1 MTKLIMRGAA
11 LFFLLIVSQGAGA
24 IGWVGA
30 SGTCVSGG
38 NNTVQH
44 STYCDWKP
52 NTGAYYG
59 NGQTVSF
66 LYDNGGGNTGDGQAY
81 VPKSGYY
88 VTKVYWCAYPDNMD
102 TCSKAAG
109 SIILVGDSVWL
120 EQSKSFD
127 EQKIFNNDQTK
138 KAPSAGGYCF
148 TIEDTETGYEYRGN
162 MGYGP
167 DSRGKFCG
175 DAHRLPVEPPK
186 CTLNGGTDL
195 DVRLGELERSDIG
208 VKPGTTTPVT
218 KDISIKCDGNIAYN
232 ANMKLEFTP
241 ISVSNEQ
248 VISTSTTGLG
258 VAVLYNGKAVQPGQ
272 TFPLSYQ
279 PGIHTLT
286 LGFEA
291 VRDPAIAATDLK
303 TGDFTANAVL
313 VFTEQ

>member
-1 MTKLIMRGAA
+1 MMTKLMMRGAA
-11 LFFLLIVSQGAGA
+11 LFFLLIVSQGANA
-24 IGWVGA
+24 IGWAGA
-30 SGTCVSGG
+30 CDNCVPGG
-38 NNTVQH
+38 KNTIDH
-44 STYCDWKP
+44 GYYCDWKP
-52 NTGAYYG
+52 MTGAYYG
-59 NGQTVSF
+59 KGQIIRLTKDR
-66 LYDNGGGNTGDGQAY
+66 DNRGDSEAFAPRG
-81 VPKSGYY
+81 GYY
-88 VTKVYWCAYPDNMD
+88 ELNLYWCDFPENMD
-102 TCSKAAG
+102 TCSKSKG
-109 SIILVGDSVWL
+109 VLLLSGGKVWL
-120 EQSKSFD
+120 DEKRSFAEQNIIANATEK
-127 EQKIFNNDQTK
+127 N
-138 KAPSAGGYCF
+138 APSNGGYCF
-148 TIEDTETGYEYRGN
+148 TITDENGYEYRGN

-167 DSRGKFCG
+167 DNRGKFCG

-186 CTLNGGTDL
+186 CTLNGGTNL
-195 DVRLGELERSDIG
+195 DVRLGELGRSDIG

-248 VISTSTTGLG
+248 VVSTSTTGLG
-258 VAVLYNGKAVQPGQ
+258 VAVLYNGKAIQPGQ

>member
-1 MTKLIMRGAA
+1 MNKLIIRGAA
-11 LFFLLIVSQGAGA
+11 LFFLLIVSQGANA

-30 SGTCVSGG
+30 SLPCVPGG
-38 NNTVQH
+38 KNVFASNI
-44 STYCDWKP
+44 CDWTT
-52 NTGAYYG
+52 NTGAYYAA
-59 NGQTVSF
+59 GQAINF
-66 LYDNGGGNTGDGQAY
+66 LMSIGGNTGDSKAY

-88 VTKVYWCAYPDNMD
+88 TTKVYWCAYPENMD
-102 TCSKAAG
+102 TCSKGKG
-109 SIILVGDSVWL
+109 SVLLTGDRVWL

-127 EQKIFNNDQTK
+127 EQKIFNHDQTK

-148 TIEDTETGYEYRGN
+148 TISDDNGYEYRGN

-167 DSRGKFCG
+167 DNRGKFCG

-186 CTLNGGTDL
+186 CTLNGSTDL
-195 DVRLGELERSDIG
+195 DVQLGKLERTDIA
-208 VKPGTTTPVT
+208 VKSGTTTPVT
-218 KDISIKCDGNIAYN
+218 KDISIKCDGNIVYN

-241 ISVSNEQ
+241 ISVSNEK

-279 PGIHTLT
+279 PGIHILT

-291 VRDPAIAATDLK
+291 VRDPAMAATDLK

>member
-1 MTKLIMRGAA
+1 MNKLMLRGAA
-11 LFFLLIVSQGAGA
+11 LFFLLVISQGANA

-30 SGTCVSGG
+30 GGTCAAGSF
-38 NNTVQH
+38 NTLQYNG
-44 STYCDWKP
+44 YCDWIP

-59 NGQTVSF
+59 NGQTVNFNTST
-66 LYDNGGGNTGDGQAY
+66 GNTGDNKAY

-88 VTKVYWCAYPDNMD
+88 TTKVYWCGRPENMD
-102 TCSKAAG
+102 TCSKGKG
-109 SIILVGDSVWL
+109 SVLLIGDRVWL
-120 EQSKSFD
+120 EQSKSFV
-127 EQKIFNNDQTK
+127 EQKIFNSDQTK

-148 TIEDTETGYEYRGN
+148 TIEDTETGYEYRGD

-167 DSRGKFCG
+167 DNRGKFCG

-195 DVRLGELERSDIG
+195 DVQLGKLERTDIA
-208 VKPGTTTPVT
+208 VKSGTTTPVT
-218 KDISIKCDGNIAYN
+218 KDISIKCDGNIPYN
-232 ANMKLEFTP
+232 ANMKLDFTP
-241 ISVSNEQ
+241 ITVSNEK

-258 VAVLYNGKAVQPGQ
+258 VAVVYQGKTVQPGE

-291 VRDPAIAATDLK
+291 VRDPAMAATDLK
-303 TGDFTANAVL
+303 TGNFTATAVL

>member
-1 MTKLIMRGAA
+1 MTKLMMRGAA
-11 LFFLLIVSQGAGA
+11 LFFLLLVSQHVFATGWMGAA
-24 IGWVGA
+24 ACIP
-30 SGTCVSGG
+30 GG
-38 NNTVQH
+38 YEV
-44 STYCDWKP
+44 STYGDTCDWYPFK
-52 NTGAYYG
+52 NAYYAK
-59 NGQTVSF
+59 GQPLEARTTGSNKGDTKSF
-66 LYDNGGGNTGDGQAY
+66 
-81 VPKSGYY
+81 VPKSGNYEL
-88 VTKVYWCAYPDNMD
+88 KMYWCTHPYNMD
-102 TCSKAAG
+102 TCNKANG
-109 SIILVGDSVWL
+109 FVVLSGGVTRLESSINLRSQQIVISAA
-120 EQSKSFD
+120 E
-127 EQKIFNNDQTK
+127 I
-138 KAPSAGGYCF
+138 KAPSEGGYCI
-148 TIEDTETGYEYRGN
+148 TLNDVDTGYEYKGK

-167 DSRGKFCG
+167 DGRGKFCA
-175 DAHRLPVEPPK
+175 DAHELPVEPPK

-248 VISTSTTGLG
+248 VVSTSTTGLG

-303 TGDFTANAVL
+303 TGDFTASAVL
-313 VFTEQ
+313 IFTEL

>member
-1 MTKLIMRGAA
+1 M
-11 LFFLLIVSQGAGA
+11 
-24 IGWVGA
+24 GA

>member
-1 MTKLIMRGAA
+1 MRGAA

>member
-1 MTKLIMRGAA
+1 MTKLMMRGAA

-66 LYDNGGGNTGDGQAY
+66 LYDNGGGNTGDSQAY

-88 VTKVYWCAYPDNMD
+88 VTKVYWCAYPENMD

-248 VISTSTTGLG
+248 VVSTSTTGLG

-303 TGDFTANAVL
+303 TGDFTATAVL
-313 VFTEQ
+313 IFTEL